1 MSNMIPEYSTVLFT
15 DVWESANDF
24 KTDFQASPFTGS
36 LHYGE
41 TVSGV
46 TYPDNVSLL
55 YYLLYAR
62 YANNPLANYDTDQF
76 KYKIYS
82 IIFQYGP
89 TWQKKLEIQSK
100 LRALTDD
107 ELLAGSKAIYNSA
120 VNPSTEP
127 STGTLEELEYINAQN
142 TTNYKRGKL
151 EGYGTLWEL
160 LNTDVTGAFLNKFRV
175 CFKQFVRPE
184 VRFIYESEDEGE

>member
-1 MSNMIPEYSTVLFT
+1 MIPEYSTVLFT
-15 DVWESANDF
+15 DVWESADDF
-24 KTDFQASPFTGS
+24 KADFTASPFVGAIS
-36 LHYGE
+36 A
-41 TVSGV
+41 SA
-46 TYPDNVSLL
+46 PDNVTLL

-76 KYKIYS
+76 KYKVYS

-89 TWQKKLEIQSK
+89 TWQKKLDIQAK

-160 LNTDVTGAFLNKFRV
+160 LNTDVTGAFLNKFKV

-184 VRFIYESEDEGE
+184 VRFIYETDEGE